1 MEVLDLSDFITTKG
15 EANDFL
21 ARLTAISD
29 KLYQTEFNL
38 KKAITEQFGVAKSDR
53 FLTLLRDNNINA
65 ETLPAVKD
73 FLQKIQEQVSKL
85 PVIAIAMAFEPS
97 EQTLKDL
104 SEWFLV
110 NMKKQMIFD
119 ITVDHSL
126 VAGATITYNGK
137 FTDFSIRPTFQRILQ
152 DTVNRMVQINEAS
165 QKMPPS
171 EQNLHQ
177 RAEDI
182 SLGR

>member
-1 MEVLDLSDFITTKG
+1 MEFIDLSDFITTKG

-21 ARLTAISD
+21 AHLRAISD
-29 KLYQTEFNL
+29 KLYQTDFNL
-38 KKAITEQFGVAKSDR
+38 KKAITDQFGITKSDR
-53 FLTLLRDNNINA
+53 FLTLLRDNNINS

-73 FLQKIQEQVSKL
+73 FLQKMEEQVASL
-85 PVIAIAMAFEPS
+85 PVLSITMAFEPS
-97 EQTLKDL
+97 EQTLKAL

-119 ITVDHSL
+119 ITVDRSL
-126 VAGATITYNGK
+126 IAGSLITFNGK
-137 FTDFSIRPTFQRILQ
+137 FTDYSIRPIFQRILQ
-152 DTVNRMVQINEAS
+152 DTVNRMVQITAS
-165 QKMPPS
+165 QKIPPS